1 MHRIWMKKP
10 AQWAGELWRESLPM
24 GNGITSAMLCGSVGC
39 EHLWLNR
46 FDRWEGGWESELP
59 DVSDTLEQT
68 RRLLAKER
76 FHEANDLLSKALRE
90 RGYRN
95 ELATP
100 TAPVEI
106 LLRFES
112 EEPFRRYRREI
123 CLDTGEARVQFLQ
136 GKARMQ
142 RRAFVSRAD
151 DQLALE
157 LTTDGRMTL
166 RLDKPADERLH
177 LALLTDA
184 PNAIAD
190 CGDHFYIR
198 NVERLTVLARFDA
211 EPVQGEYEELL
222 ARHLPLHR
230 QAMGDAELFLSDEDR
245 PNEAMLDEAMESEAP
260 TELYEKL
267 WRFARYLFV
276 SGTGEAGNPFPL
288 YGLWN
293 GVSKPTWAQNV
304 ANENVQMIYWHA
316 PVGGYAL
323 LLRPLIHYY
332 FKKMDAFRES
342 ARKLFG
348 CRGIYVSTYTTP
360 MNSYPTPNVPVIVNY
375 IGCAGWLCRHF
386 YDYYRFTGDEELLRS
401 EILPFM
407 LETAAF
413 YEDYL
418 TRGADGKIRI
428 EPSVSPENSP
438 GRFMP
443 GDFQEHM
450 GHPNPV
456 VWNSTMDFAI
466 LRELLAHLLE
476 LSGAVEMD
484 PRRVESWRAILKA
497 LPEYMVNS
505 DGAIR
510 EWMDEELPDYYRHRH
525 LSHLYP
531 LFPGEEVR
539 RGHPLFDACARA
551 VDLRELGAASGWAL
565 AHQSAIYARLGRG
578 ERALDCL
585 NTLAKGCLL
594 PNLFTLHNDWRDM
607 GVSLRIDMAPVQLDA
622 LMGAANAIQEM
633 LLDVSP
639 GRLALLPA
647 CPEKLGCGEIRNWRF
662 PGGRVDMR
670 WNREKRELRAVLK
683 AERPIRLQLVL
694 PEWTGIPAQEIV
706 LRAGEERT
714 I

>member
-1 MHRIWMKKP
+1 
-10 AQWAGELWRESLPM
+10 
-24 GNGITSAMLCGSVGC
+24 MLCGSVGC

-68 RRLLAKER
+68 RRLLAEER
-76 FHEANDLLSKALRE
+76 FYEANDLLSKALRE

-100 TAPVEI
+100 MAPVEI

-112 EEPFRRYRREI
+112 EGPFRRYRWEI
-123 CLDTGEARVQFLQ
+123 CLDAGEARVQFLQ

-184 PNAIAD
+184 PNAAVD
-190 CGDHFYIR
+190 CGDHFYIQ
-198 NVERLTVLARFDA
+198 NVKKLTVLARFDA

-230 QAMGDAELFLSDEDR
+230 QTMGDAELLLSDEDR

-276 SGTGEAGNPFPL
+276 SGIGEAGNPFPL

-323 LLRPLIHYY
+323 LLGPLIHYY

-418 TRGADGKIRI
+418 THGADGKIRI

-443 GDFQEHM
+443 GDFHEHM

-476 LSGAVEMD
+476 LSCAVVMD

-510 EWMDEELPDYYRHRH
+510 EWMDEELPDDYRHRH

-551 VDLRELGAASGWAL
+551 VDLRELGRG
-565 AHQSAIYARLGRG
+565 QRLGVGASVGDLRLAGTRRSRAGLPEHAG
-578 ERALDCL
+578 EGLSAAQSLYAAQRLAGHGRVAAHRHGACPAGCADGCGECDSG
-585 NTLAKGCLL
+585 NAPRTL
-594 PNLFTLHNDWRDM
+594 RR
-607 GVSLRIDMAPVQLDA
+607 S
-622 LMGAANAIQEM
+622 
-633 LLDVSP
+633 
-639 GRLALLPA
+639 LALLPA

-670 WNREKRELRAVLK
+670 WNREKRELRAALK

-706 LRAGEERT
+706 LHAGEEKT